1 MPDDISNDSNDSNVI
16 DSVFN
21 DVGSNA
27 EPANAQ
33 PTSDPQPAEGGAS
46 DPQASNPPQP
56 KTDPQ
61 PSTPAGKTPSAPS
74 LTADDIANAT
84 TKALENLS
92 RANAQAQEANK
103 PMSEAEFNKLFNRVP
118 VQAKVLEAILNP
130 DVPMVNKVQ
139 ALQMVLDQNANHA
152 VARANYLIQAAVQQ
166 AVRNYQAQL
175 APIMSNYSAQAAKKS
190 VEDFSAMFPGFD
202 TKAHKDILGAAV
214 VAVQKELQ
222 GMSAEAQ
229 KALTK
234 DQVYSKVAEKAAN
247 ILKQVNPNF
256 DPKVKAG
263 GGTQASA
270 GASNVPSATARS
282 FPTAAK
288 VNTNPQAKATDAIDA
303 LFEESDY

>member
-1 MPDDISNDSNDSNVI
+1 MPDNISNDSNDSNVI

-27 EPANAQ
+27 EPTNAQ

-46 DPQASNPPQP
+46 NPQPSNPPQP
-56 KTDPQ
+56 ANDSQ
-61 PSTPAGKTPSAPS
+61 SSTPAAQSPSAPS
-74 LTADDIANAT
+74 LTADDIAKAT
-84 TKALENLS
+84 TKALENIS
-92 RANAQAQEANK
+92 KANAQAQEANK
-103 PMSEAEFNKLFNRVP
+103 PMTEAEFNKLFNRVP
-118 VQAKVLEAILNP
+118 VQAKILEAILNP
-130 DVPMVNKVQ
+130 EVPMVNKVQ
-139 ALQMVLDQNANHA
+139 ALQMLLDQNANHA
-152 VARANYLIQAAVQQ
+152 VTRANYLIQAAVQQ
-166 AVRNYQAQL
+166 AVKNYQAQL
-175 APIMSNYSAQAAKKS
+175 APIMNSYSAQAAKKS

-222 GMSAEAQ
+222 GMPAEAQ

-263 GGTQASA
+263 GGTQASQ